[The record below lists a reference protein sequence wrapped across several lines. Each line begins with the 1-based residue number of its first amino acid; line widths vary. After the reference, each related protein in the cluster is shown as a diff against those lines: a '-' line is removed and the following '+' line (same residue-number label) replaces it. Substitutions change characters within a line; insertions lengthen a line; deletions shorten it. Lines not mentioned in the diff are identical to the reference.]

1 VGALL
6 VKKLVRRW
14 ISPLAWM
21 GLIFFVSA
29 QPSLPSVPG
38 RWDVLLKKGMHML
51 AYGILTGLYLRALR
65 GPGRDDRRIRVV
77 SIVLALAYALSDEYH
92 QTFVPGRNGTL
103 ADVMIDGVG
112 ILGATLLDWLFA
124 GRGCLRVSEVSE

>member
-65 GPGRDDRRIRVV
+65 GPGRDTRRIRVV

-92 QTFVPGRNGTL
+92 QTFVLGRNGTL